1 MSDKDRLVRIEE
13 KLDAITEKLQETNIT
28 LAENTQSLIIH
39 EKRTDLAERKL
50 ELVERRLDKQIAKD
64 IELLD
69 RIDNKLKPIQEHVN
83 LVSVVFKY
91 VIPALS
97 AILLFLVKL
106 DVIKL

>member
-1 MSDKDRLVRIEE
+1 MDKDRLIRIEE
-13 KLDAITEKLQETNIT
+13 KLDALNDKLQETNIT
-28 LAENTQSLIIH
+28 LAENTQSLIVH

-50 ELVERRLDKQIAKD
+50 ELVEKRLEKQIEKD

-69 RIDNKLKPIQEHVN
+69 RIDDKLKPIQEHVN
-83 LVSVVFKY
+83 LVSIIFKY

-106 DVIKL
+106 DVIKF